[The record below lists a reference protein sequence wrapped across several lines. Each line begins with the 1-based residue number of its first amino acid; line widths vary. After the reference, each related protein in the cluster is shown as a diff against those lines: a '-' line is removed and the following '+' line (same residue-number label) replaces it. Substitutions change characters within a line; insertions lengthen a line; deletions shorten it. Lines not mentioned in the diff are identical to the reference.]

1 MVVMTT
7 ICAEI
12 TQTVTLGIIITILMP
27 TRMMNVQ
34 KVLTLFPQEDHL
46 VANSDL
52 PELTKLQEKLN
63 LADFQKFPP
72 LKVLHGVERG

>member
-1 MVVMTT
+1 MMVMTT

-12 TQTVTLGIIITILMP
+12 TQTVVLGIIITTLMP
-27 TRMMNVQ
+27 SRMINDK
-34 KVLTLFPQEDHL
+34 KVLTLLPQEDHL

-72 LKVLHGVERG
+72 LKVEEMSV